1 MSASDRVHLAR
12 ENVGLVALALARS
25 RAHGADVD
33 EVAVLLLDVRDPLAR
48 DLASAIVERS
58 SDLDLDAEVSRVL
71 RRHEIPTA
79 IAVVPLRAA
88 EELFAQTHPS
98 VRSALREAP
107 RAGCARVIAVAAG
120 GATLLHLPVAPSSPA
135 GSA

>member
-12 ENVGLVALALARS
+12 ENVGLVALALARFH
-25 RAHGADVD
+25 ADGADVD

-48 DLASAIVERS
+48 DLTSAIVERS
-58 SDLDLDAEVSRVL
+58 SDLDLDAEVSRL
-71 RRHEIPTA
+71 LQRHEIPTA

-88 EELFAQTHPS
+88 EELLAQTHPS
-98 VRSALREAP
+98 VRSALSKVP
-107 RAGCARVIAVAAG
+107 GAGRARVIIVAAG
-120 GATLLHLPVAPSSPA
+120 GATLLHLPVEPRPPA